1 MRPLTLPKQPPP
13 RPAPTVRTRLP
24 TARAAPR
31 PTPAPASSPS
41 TRDYFAAD
49 PRPVMLY
56 DGDCRLCST
65 GVDVAL
71 ALDGSKRLRF
81 AALQSPAGR
90 ALLARSGRSPDDIS
104 SVVLVT
110 PEGAAIKSEAVLA
123 IASLLGV
130 APAALAALAA
140 PLPRRA
146 RDGAYDAVAD
156 NRYTLFGRL
165 GERRLTKGGGGEEE
179 EDPGRW
185 LVE

>member
-1 MRPLTLPKQPPP
+1 
-13 RPAPTVRTRLP
+13 
-24 TARAAPR
+24 
-31 PTPAPASSPS
+31 
-41 TRDYFAAD
+41 
-49 PRPVMLY
+49 MLY

-71 ALDGSKRLRF
+71 ALDTKRALRF

-90 ALLARSGRSPDDIS
+90 ALLALSGRSPDDIS

-110 PEGAAIKSEAVLA
+110 RDGAAVKSEAVLG
-123 IASLLGV
+123 IAKLLGV

-156 NRYTLFGRL
+156 NRYGLFGRL
-165 GERRLTKGGGGEEE
+165 GERRLTKGGGDD
-179 EDPGRW
+179 DPRRW